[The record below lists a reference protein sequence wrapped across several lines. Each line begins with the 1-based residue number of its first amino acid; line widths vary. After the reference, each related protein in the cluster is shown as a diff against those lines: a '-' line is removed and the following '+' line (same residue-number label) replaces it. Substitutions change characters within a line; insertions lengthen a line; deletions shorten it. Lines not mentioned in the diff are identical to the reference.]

1 MPEKSSNTPAPIP
14 TPLSIASD
22 LLRLAARVTRM
33 AVGGLSRREIVIIA
47 ATASEIAAD
56 IMELA
61 SSAKED

>member
-1 MPEKSSNTPAPIP
+1 MPDRQIPAVTP
-14 TPLSIASD
+14 TPLTIASD

-61 SSAKED
+61 GAAKED

>member
-1 MPEKSSNTPAPIP
+1 MPDRQTLTVTP

>member
-1 MPEKSSNTPAPIP
+1 MPDRQTPAVTP
-14 TPLSIASD
+14 TPLTIASD

-61 SSAKED
+61 SQAKED

>member
-1 MPEKSSNTPAPIP
+1 MPDRQTPAVTP
-14 TPLSIASD
+14 TPLSVASD
-22 LLRLAARVTRM
+22 LLRLAARLTRM

-61 SSAKED
+61 SQARED

>member
-1 MPEKSSNTPAPIP
+1 MPDRQTPAVTP
-14 TPLSIASD
+14 TPLTIASD

-61 SSAKED
+61 GAAKED